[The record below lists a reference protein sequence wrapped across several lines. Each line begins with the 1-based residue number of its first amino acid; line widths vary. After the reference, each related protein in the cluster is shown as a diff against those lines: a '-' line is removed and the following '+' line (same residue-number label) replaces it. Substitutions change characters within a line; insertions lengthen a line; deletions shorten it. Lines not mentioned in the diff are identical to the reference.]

1 MTEQEPK
8 PQFTDNE
15 LWYISYLITKNVKK
29 HGLCGYDM
37 KISDKIKVLLGKMTQ
52 EEVDLKNE
60 Y

>member
-1 MTEQEPK
+1 MGEQ
-8 PQFTDNE
+8 FDDDE
-15 LWYISYLITKNVKK
+15 LWYISYLIKRNSVK

-37 KISDKIKVLLGKMTQ
+37 SISDKISVLLGKMTQ